1 MQTILGRAGHVFVRF
16 TLFNF
21 NSISV
26 INAKNLDQVL
36 LANLSSVNRL
46 IYFYF
51 FHLSVTVQ
59 QLNVLE
65 MFGFEGPLNVSSIF
79 RKICSKSRE
88 ETATN
93 AKNTHYFGNYVCF
106 SVSFVM

>member
-51 FHLSVTVQ
+51 FHLFL
-59 QLNVLE
+59 LNDT
-65 MFGFEGPLNVSSIF
+65 GDSSTTECTRDVWF
-79 RKICSKSRE
+79 
-88 ETATN
+88 
-93 AKNTHYFGNYVCF
+93 
-106 SVSFVM
+106 